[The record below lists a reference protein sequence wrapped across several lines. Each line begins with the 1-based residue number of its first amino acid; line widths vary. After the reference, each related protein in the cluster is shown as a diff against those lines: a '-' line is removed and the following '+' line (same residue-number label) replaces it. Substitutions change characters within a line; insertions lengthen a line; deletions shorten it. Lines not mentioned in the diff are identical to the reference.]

1 MLDYEKKMR
10 KLGQYKYVY
19 RGWHR
24 GEAPILKKDRAGAC
38 VYFDRKTNGCGIY
51 KRRPLSCRAWF
62 CGRGTKNNNIW
73 KTLKER
79 KGNGQSDRTRACP

>member
-1 MLDYEKKMR
+1 MLDYKKKMR

-19 RGWHR
+19 PGWHR
-24 GEAPILKKDRAGAC
+24 GEASILKKDRAGAC

-51 KRRPLSCRAWF
+51 ERRPLSCRAWF